1 MMKMAAKRLASELH
15 FAAEEIMTMRFSDM
29 VWWLTD

>member
-1 MMKMAAKRLASELH
+1 MKVAAKRLARELH
-15 FAAEEIMTMRFSDM
+15 FCAEEIMTMRYCDM